1 MRQKA
6 RGLRLPLHLG
16 MLTIPSFL
24 DTLACV
30 GLSHSMTLADGERS
44 RLGDFIFPVSYLLKN
59 PLYLSSSAPQK
70 NPEKKRHPA
79 KWDKPIKANTSL
91 KENVDEQP

>member
-16 MLTIPSFL
+16 MLTIPSFP

-30 GLSHSMTLADGERS
+30 GLSHSMTLAHGERS
-44 RLGDFIFPVSYLLKN
+44 HMGDFAFKVTNLLKN
-59 PLYLSSSAPQK
+59 PLYISSFAPEK
-70 NPEKKRHPA
+70 NPEKKKDIRLNG
-79 KWDKPIKANTSL
+79 IN
-91 KENVDEQP
+91 Q